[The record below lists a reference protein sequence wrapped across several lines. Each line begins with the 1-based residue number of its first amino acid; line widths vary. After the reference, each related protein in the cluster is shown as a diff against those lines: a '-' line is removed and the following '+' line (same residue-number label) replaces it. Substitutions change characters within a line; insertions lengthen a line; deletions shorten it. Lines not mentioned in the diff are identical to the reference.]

1 MTRSPA
7 LPIILFSAAVALA
20 TWFTLYLSGRSFGWP
35 YVVMLVYFAS
45 ISLVLHAWQEQSAG
59 DAKVFM
65 RRFMTGLVVKLMLS
79 LVLLVV
85 LVVVLPTDAVK
96 PITVVFVLLYL
107 AFLGFSTARLVMLI
121 RKTAAPSGS
130 GTGNADR

>member
-7 LPIILFSAAVALA
+7 FPILLFSAAVALA
-20 TWFTLYLSGRSFGWP
+20 TWFALYLSGRAFAWP
-35 YVVMLVYFAS
+35 HVIILGYFAT
-45 ISLVLHAWQEQSAG
+45 ISLVLHAWQEKSAS
-59 DAKVFM
+59 DAKLFM

-79 LVLLVV
+79 LVLLVI

-96 PITVVFVLLYL
+96 PLTVVFVLLYL

-121 RKTAAPSGS
+121 RKPAVPTGS
-130 GTGNADR
+130 GNGNGTT